1 VPEQVAME
9 LGGWKTRSVFA
20 RCNVTSERDLAEAI
34 ERISGYVA
42 ERGAERP
49 KVRPLRKEPAQ
60 NPHNSAADTETAG
73 PAERASR

>member
-1 VPEQVAME
+1 MPEQVAME

-20 RCNVTSERDLAEAI
+20 RCNVTSEHNLAEAI

-49 KVRPLRKEPAQ
+49 KVRPLREPAQ
-60 NPHNSAADTETAG
+60 NPHNL
-73 PAERASR
+73 PAEEPSGQAAGGAN